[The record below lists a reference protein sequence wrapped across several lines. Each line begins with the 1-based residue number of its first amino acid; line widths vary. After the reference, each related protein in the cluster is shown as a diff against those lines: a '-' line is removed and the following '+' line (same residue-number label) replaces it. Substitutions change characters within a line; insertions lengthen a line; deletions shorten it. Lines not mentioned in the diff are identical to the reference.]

1 MTRIKAGHLEN
12 LERFGISKEV
22 KLILVLLAKVLMP
35 LTRGEVI
42 DVLVIPDLRDK
53 VILVKEM
60 YLWAVGTIMDT
71 FENVGE
77 KAVDALQVD
86 RWDIELQIMS
96 KTNRSPSSLLCH
108 NWRRSSKFLDILI
121 MVS

>member
-1 MTRIKAGHLEN
+1 MIRHIKN
-12 LERFGISKEV
+12 IERFGTSKEV

-35 LTRGEVI
+35 LTRSEVI

-96 KTNRSPSSLLCH
+96 KANRSPSSLLCH
-108 NWRRSSKFLDILI
+108 NWRRSSKFLDLLI